1 MNDDDRQDGIFD
13 APAKHAEPPAKVCGC
28 GYPPHVGRCQP
39 NTGTES
45 EESTITSLAVIE
57 TASAAL
63 VYAPGALTAL
73 VDKLKQEVRA
83 QLATLRT
90 GLLKRGDCAN
100 RQSDW
105 KPRQQNAPS
114 RNARKQPPRAP
125 RRSQSAALA
134 LLNISEEAGKL
145 IIAAIAKGAVPHV
158 TISY

>member
-1 MNDDDRQDGIFD
+1 MRLGNNLRGIKKMNDDDRQEGIFD

-57 TASAAL
+57 TTSASL

-83 QLATLRT
+83 QLATLAGSGT
-90 GLLKRGDCAN
+90 
-100 RQSDW
+100 
-105 KPRQQNAPS
+105 
-114 RNARKQPPRAP
+114 AR
-125 RRSQSAALA
+125 
-134 LLNISEEAGKL
+134 
-145 IIAAIAKGAVPHV
+145 AI
-158 TISY
+158 TIKY